1 MYKIMGVYW
10 SPKPEDVE
18 EFEQYYMEIHAPL
31 GAKLPHLERIVLVR
45 FNASLGGG
53 EPELF
58 RGAEMFFADEE
69 AYEKA
74 KASQEWKD
82 MVEDAQIMT
91 ERYDSKLVSSAGWE
105 EDFPVGDAAPE
116 PAPLPDWAQASLDAI
131 RAA

>member
-10 SPKPEDVE
+10 APRPEDVD
-18 EFEQYYMEIHAPL
+18 EFEKYYMEIHAPL

-45 FNASLGGG
+45 FDRSLGGG

-58 RGAEMFFADEE
+58 RGAEMFFKDED

-74 KASQEWKD
+74 KASPEWD
-82 MVEDAQIMT
+82 AMVEDARIMV
-91 ERYDSKLVSSAGWE
+91 ERFEGKLESSAGWE
-105 EDFPVGDAAPE
+105 EDFPVGEAAPE

-131 RAA
+131 RAG